1 MKLKVSDM
9 VLFPTNEEGRIVEIT
24 NRDTD
29 HEIFKIKIHKPG
41 KTYYRGEV
49 VKVSKDEFKKVTR

>member
-41 KTYYRGEV
+41 KTYYRG
-49 VKVSKDEFKKVTR
+49 